1 MHLIIAEKH
10 DAAKRIAEILAGG
23 KPRSQRIAGV
33 EAFRFGDNVVMGL
46 SGHIVG
52 VDYPPGYNNWQKV
65 DCKELIRAE
74 IVVRPI
80 QEKIVSALESLGRE
94 ANSITI
100 ATDFDRE
107 GELIGVEALKIVEK
121 ANPGLNVDRVRYSAI
136 VKDEIQKAFQKRG
149 KVDFDL
155 AASGEARQ
163 IIDLV
168 WGAALTRYISLTS
181 GRLGKEF
188 LSVGRVQS
196 PTLALIV
203 DREREISAFV
213 AKPYWE
219 IYVDLEKQ
227 LTVQHAK
234 GRIWEKDEADAIVS
248 RLGPFGV
255 IKSIETKPRV
265 DKPPAPFDTTSF
277 IAAASSIGFSAAN
290 AMRIAE
296 WLYTNGFISY
306 PRTDN
311 TVYPPSIDLKA
322 LTVLFLESAFS
333 EEAKRL
339 LQGKMQP
346 TRGKRSTTDHPPI
359 YPTAPVEKSALKEEQ
374 WRIYELVVRRFFAT
388 LAEECVWEAT
398 SLKVDVGPEPFRA
411 SGARLIQAGWRY
423 YYPYSKAEEHI
434 LPQLEKG
441 ERLKVLGHRV
451 DAKETQPPARYG
463 QGKLIKLMDEL
474 GLGTKSTRHD
484 IISKLYARAYVQGN
498 PMRPTNTAYA
508 VVDTLQKYAPTITKP
523 EMTQTLEKDMTL
535 ISEKKAREDDVI
547 EESRVMLTS
556 VFDELSSNQE
566 GIGQSLKDG
575 LRTDKIVGTC
585 EKCKSELVIRR
596 GHRGSRF
603 IGCSGYPECRFTL
616 PLPRFGSVVV
626 TEKLCEQHGMNH
638 IRIINKGK
646 RPWDLGCP
654 HCNFLEW
661 QARKAREKA
670 ESPAGEEKAERPAA
684 KKSVKKPARKA
695 AGATVPAKL
704 ATKRLA
710 KAKTKTASN
719 SAENG
724 DGLVRVPGI
733 GPKTLEKLTLAGIMN
748 VPDLMGAEA
757 DSLAEKTGI
766 SAKKIMAWQSAARA
780 ES

>member
-10 DAAKRIAEILAGG
+10 DAAKRIAQILAGT
-23 KPRSQRIAGV
+23 KPRSQRVAGI
-33 EAFRFGDNVVMGL
+33 EAFRFDDKVVIGL

-65 DCKELIRAE
+65 ECKDLIRAE

-80 QEKIVSALESLGRE
+80 QEKIIAALQSLGKE
-94 ANSITI
+94 AERITI
-100 ATDFDRE
+100 ATDYDRE
-107 GELIGVEALKIVEK
+107 GELIGVEALKIAKE
-121 ANPGLNVDRVRYSAI
+121 ANPGLMADRVRYSAI
-136 VKDEIQKAFQKRG
+136 TKEEIQKAFQSSG

-203 DREREISAFV
+203 DREREIQSFQAR
-213 AKPYWE
+213 PYWE
-219 IYVDLEKQ
+219 IFADLEKE
-227 LTVQHAK
+227 LRVQHAK
-234 GRIWEKDEADAIVS
+234 GRIWDKAEVDRIIA
-248 RLGPFGV
+248 RPGPEG
-255 IKSIETKPRV
+255 IIRSIEKKTRIE
-265 DKPPAPFDTTSF
+265 KPPAPFDTTGF
-277 IAAASSIGFSAAN
+277 IAAASGLGFSAAN

-296 WLYTNGFISY
+296 WLYINGFISY

-311 TVYPPSIDLKA
+311 TVYPPSIDLRA
-322 LTVLFLESAFS
+322 LTSLFTRGAFAK
-333 EEAKRL
+333 EAERL
-339 LQGKMQP
+339 LRGRMVP
-346 TRGKRSTTDHPPI
+346 TRGRRSTTDHPPI
-359 YPTAPVEKSALKEEQ
+359 YPTAPAEQSELKDEQ

-388 LAEECVWEAT
+388 LAEQCVWEAT
-398 SLKVDVGPEPFRA
+398 SIKVDIGPEPFRA
-411 SGARLIQAGWRY
+411 SGARLIEPGWRY
-423 YYPYSKAEEHI
+423 YYPYSKAEEHL
-434 LPQLEKG
+434 LPELKEG
-441 ERLKVLGHRV
+441 ERLKVLGQV
-451 DAKETQPPARYG
+451 VEAKETQPPARYG

-523 EMTQTLEKDMTL
+523 EMTQTLERDMTR
-535 ISEKKAREDDVI
+535 ISERKIKEDEVI
-547 EESRVMLTS
+547 EESRVMLSS
-556 VFDELSSNQE
+556 VFNELTENQIR
-566 GIGQSLKDG
+566 IGQSLKDG

-585 EKCKSELVIRR
+585 EKCGSELLIRR

-616 PLPRFGSVVV
+616 PLPRFGTVVV
-626 TEKLCEQHGMNH
+626 TDKICDKHGMNH

-661 QARKAREKA
+661 QAKKA
-670 ESPAGEEKAERPAA
+670 EAKPEPDKKTEDKA
-684 KKSVKKPARKA
+684 KKK
-695 AGATVPAKL
+695 GL
-704 ATKRLA
+704 
-710 KAKTKTASN
+710 SN
-719 SAENG
+719 
-724 DGLVRVPGI
+724 VPGI
-733 GPKTLEKLTLAGIMN
+733 GPKTLEKLASAGIKTTH
-748 VPDLMGAEA
+748 DLVKAEA
-757 DSLAEKTGI
+757 RSLAEKTGL
-766 SAKKIMAWQSAARA
+766 SQKKIMAWQSAARA
-780 ES
+780 

>member
-10 DAAKRIAEILAGG
+10 DAAKRIAQILAGG
-23 KPRSQRIAGV
+23 KPRSMRVAGA
-33 EAFRFGDNVVMGL
+33 EAFQFDDKVVLGL

-52 VDYPPGYNNWQKV
+52 IDYPPGYNNWQKV

-80 QEKIVSALESLGRE
+80 QEKIISALQSLGKE
-94 ANSITI
+94 ADRVTI
-100 ATDFDRE
+100 ATDYDRE
-107 GELIGVEALKIVEK
+107 GELIGVEALKIVQEAK
-121 ANPGLNVDRVRYSAI
+121 PRLRADRVRYSAI
-136 VKDEIQKAFQKRG
+136 VKDEIIKAFQDSG
-149 KVDFDL
+149 AVDYDL

-203 DREREISAFV
+203 DREKEIRSFV
-213 AKPYWE
+213 PQSYWE
-219 IYVDLEKQ
+219 IFADLEKE
-227 LTVQHAK
+227 LRVQHAK
-234 GRIWEKDEADAIVS
+234 GRIWEKEEVDGIIS
-248 RLGPFGV
+248 RLGPDAV
-255 IKSIETKPRV
+255 IKSIETKQRI
-265 DKPPAPFDTTSF
+265 DRPPAPFDTTGF
-277 IAAASSIGFSAAN
+277 ISAASGIGFSAAN

-311 TVYPPSIDLKA
+311 TVYPPSIDLA
-322 LTVLFLESAFS
+322 GLTRLFLKGAFA
-333 EEAKRL
+333 EEAARL
-339 LQGKMQP
+339 LKGKMQP

-359 YPTAPVEKSALKEEQ
+359 YPTAALERADLKEDQ
-374 WRIYELVVRRFFAT
+374 WKVYELVVRRFFAT
-388 LAEECVWEAT
+388 LAEACVWDAT
-398 SLKVDVGPEPFRA
+398 SLKVDIGPEPFRA
-411 SGARLIQAGWRY
+411 SGARLVEAGWRY
-423 YYPYSKAEEHI
+423 FYPYSKAEEHI
-434 LPQLEKG
+434 LPELKKG
-441 ERLKVLGHRV
+441 ERLRVLGHSV
-451 DAKETQPPARYG
+451 EAKETQPPARYG

-508 VVDTLQKYAPTITKP
+508 VVDTLERYAPTITKP
-523 EMTQTLEKDMTL
+523 EMTQTLEKDMTE
-535 ISEKKAREDDVI
+535 ISEQKIKEDEVI
-547 EESRVMLTS
+547 EKSRVMLTS
-556 VFDELSSNQE
+556 VFDELTSNQD
-566 GIGQSLKDG
+566 GIGESLKDG

-585 EKCKSELVIRR
+585 EKCKSDLIIRR

-616 PLPRFGSVVV
+616 PLPRFGTVIV
-626 TEKLCEQHGMNH
+626 TDRICEKHGMNH

-661 QARKAREKA
+661 QAKKALEKA
-670 ESPAGEEKAERPAA
+670 EPAA
-684 KKSVKKPARKA
+684 GAAEAETKAKKRAKPARSEKKIKPGA
-695 AGATVPAKL
+695 AAK
-704 ATKRLA
+704 
-710 KAKTKTASN
+710 
-719 SAENG
+719 G
-724 DGLVRVPGI
+724 DGLVKVPGI
-733 GPKTLEKLTLAGIMN
+733 GPKTMEKLAAAGITTSQE
-748 VPDLMGAEA
+748 LLGAKTKA
-757 DSLAEKTGI
+757 LSSKTGLPE
-766 SAKKIMAWQSAARA
+766 KKILAWKSAAKA
-780 ES
+780 LS

>member
-10 DAAKRIAEILAGG
+10 DAAKRIAQILAAG
-23 KPRSQRIAGV
+23 KPRSLRVAGV
-33 EAFRFGDNVVMGL
+33 EAFQFDDRVVLGL

-52 VDYPPGYNNWQKV
+52 IDYPQGYNNWQKV
-65 DCKELIRAE
+65 DCKDLIRAE

-80 QEKIVSALESLGRE
+80 QEKIISALHKLGKE
-94 ANSITI
+94 ADRVTI
-100 ATDFDRE
+100 ATDYDRE
-107 GELIGVEALKIVEK
+107 GELIGVEALKIVEEAKPKIK
-121 ANPGLNVDRVRYSAI
+121 ADRVRYSAI
-136 VKDEIQKAFQKRG
+136 VKDEIIKAFQDSG
-149 KVDFDL
+149 AVDYDL

-203 DREREISAFV
+203 DREKEIQSFV
-213 AKPYWE
+213 PQPYWE
-219 IYVDLEKQ
+219 IYVDLEKE
-227 LTVQHAK
+227 LRVQHAK
-234 GRIWEKDEADAIVS
+234 GRIWEKSEVDGIIS
-248 RLGPFGV
+248 RLGPEG
-255 IKSIETKPRV
+255 IITSIETKQRI
-265 DKPPAPFDTTSF
+265 DRPPAPFDTTSF
-277 IAAASSIGFSAAN
+277 IAAASGIGLSAAN

-311 TVYPPSIDLKA
+311 TVYPPSIDLSA
-322 LTVLFLESAFS
+322 LTRLFLTGAFAQ
-333 EEAKRL
+333 EAARL

-346 TRGKRSTTDHPPI
+346 TRGKRETTDHPPI
-359 YPTAPVEKSALKEEQ
+359 YPTAALERGSLKDDQ
-374 WRIYELVVRRFFAT
+374 WKVYELVVRRFFAT
-388 LAEECVWEAT
+388 LAEACIWDAT
-398 SLKVDVGPEPFRA
+398 SLKVDIGPEPFRA
-411 SGARLIQAGWRY
+411 SGARLVEAGWRY

-434 LPQLEKG
+434 LPQLKKG
-441 ERLKVLGHRV
+441 ERLRVLGHSV
-451 DAKETQPPARYG
+451 EAKETQPPARYG

-508 VVDTLQKYAPTITKP
+508 VVDTLEKYAPTITKP
-523 EMTQTLEKDMTL
+523 EMTQTLEKDMTE
-535 ISEKKAREDDVI
+535 ISEKKIKEDQVI
-547 EESRVMLTS
+547 EKSRVMLTS
-556 VFDELSSNQE
+556 VFDELTSNQE
-566 GIGQSLKDG
+566 GIGESLKDG

-585 EKCKSELVIRR
+585 EKCHSELIIRR

-616 PLPRFGSVVV
+616 PLPRFGTVIV
-626 TEKLCEQHGMNH
+626 TDKTCEKHGMNH

-661 QARKAREKA
+661 QAKKAQEKA
-670 ESPAGEEKAERPAA
+670 ETPGAARPEAKAKAAKKAKPAA
-684 KKSVKKPARKA
+684 KSAKKTTRE
-695 AGATVPAKL
+695 
-704 ATKRLA
+704 
-710 KAKTKTASN
+710 TA
-719 SAENG
+719 EKG

-733 GPKTLEKLTLAGIMN
+733 GPKTLEKLASAGIKTSQ
-748 VPDLMGAEA
+748 DLLVAKA
-757 DSLAEKTGI
+757 KALSSKTGLPE
-766 SAKKIMAWQSAARA
+766 KKILAWKSAAKA
-780 ES
+780 LS

>member
-10 DAAKRIAEILAGG
+10 DAAKRIAQILAGD
-23 KPRSQRIAGV
+23 KPHSQRVGGV
-33 EAFRFGDNVVMGL
+33 DTYRFGDKVVLGL

-65 DCKELIRAE
+65 DCKDLIRAE
-74 IVVRPI
+74 VVVRPI
-80 QEKIVSALESLGRE
+80 QEKIISALRSLGTE
-94 ANSITI
+94 ADRITI
-100 ATDFDRE
+100 ATDYDRE
-107 GELIGVEALKIVEK
+107 GELIGVEALKIAREQ
-121 ANPGLNVDRVRYSAI
+121 NPGLKADRVRYSAI
-136 VKDEIQKAFQKRG
+136 TREEIQKAFKNPG

-155 AASGEARQ
+155 ARSGEARQ

-203 DREREISAFV
+203 DREKEIQAFV
-213 AKPYWE
+213 PRPYWE
-219 IYVDLEKQ
+219 IYADLERE
-227 LTVQHAK
+227 LRVQHAS
-234 GRIWEKDEADAIVS
+234 GRIWEKAEVDGILS
-248 RLGPFGV
+248 RLGPEGIV
-255 IKSIETKPRV
+255 RSIEKKTRI

-277 IAAASSIGFSAAN
+277 IAAASGMGFSAAN

-296 WLYTNGFISY
+296 WLYINGFISY

-311 TVYPPSIDLKA
+311 TAYPPSLDLKA
-322 LTVLFLESAFS
+322 LTSLFTKGNFAA
-333 EEAKRL
+333 EAKRL
-339 LQGKMQP
+339 LQGKMVP

-359 YPTAPVEKSALKEEQ
+359 YPTALAEKSELKEEQ

-388 LAEECVWEAT
+388 LAEQCVWEAT
-398 SLKVDVGPEPFRA
+398 SLKVDIGPEPFRA
-411 SGARLIQAGWRY
+411 SGARLIDAGWRY
-423 YYPYSKAEEHI
+423 YYPYSKSEEHL
-434 LPQLEKG
+434 LPELKEG
-441 ERLKVLGHRV
+441 EHLRVLGTAV
-451 DAKETQPPARYG
+451 EAKETQPPARFG

-498 PMRPTNTAYA
+498 PMKPTNTAYA

-523 EMTQTLEKDMTL
+523 EMTQTLEKDMTS
-535 ISEKKAREDDVI
+535 ISERKIEEDEVL

-556 VFDELSSNQE
+556 VFDELSQNQE
-566 GIGQSLKDG
+566 CIGQALKDG

-585 EKCKSELVIRR
+585 EKCKSDLVIRR

-603 IGCSGYPECRFTL
+603 IGCSGYPNCRFTL
-616 PLPRFGSVVV
+616 PLPRFGTVIV
-626 TEKLCEQHGMNH
+626 TDKRCDQHGLNH

-661 QARKAREKA
+661 QANKAQGKVKPE
-670 ESPAGEEKAERPAA
+670 
-684 KKSVKKPARKA
+684 KKSE
-695 AGATVPAKL
+695 
-704 ATKRLA
+704 
-710 KAKTKTASN
+710 SN
-719 SAENG
+719 
-724 DGLVRVPGI
+724 GLGSVPGI
-733 GPKTLEKLTLAGIMN
+733 GPKTLEKLAKEGVKTTQ
-748 VPDLMGAEA
+748 DLLRAKAKM
-757 DSLAEKTGI
+757 LAEKTGY
-766 SAKKIMAWQSAARA
+766 SEKKILAWQSAARA
-780 ES
+780 LS

>member
-10 DAAKRIAEILAGG
+10 DAAKRIAQILAGG
-23 KPRSQRIAGV
+23 KPRSLRVAGV
-33 EAFRFGDNVVMGL
+33 EAFQFDDRVVLGL

-52 VDYPPGYNNWQKV
+52 IDYPQGYNNWQKV
-65 DCKELIRAE
+65 DCKDLIRAE

-80 QEKIVSALESLGRE
+80 QEKIISALHKLGKE
-94 ANSITI
+94 ADRVTI
-100 ATDFDRE
+100 ATDYDRE
-107 GELIGVEALKIVEK
+107 GELIGVEALKIVEEAKPKIK
-121 ANPGLNVDRVRYSAI
+121 ADRVRYSAI
-136 VKDEIQKAFQKRG
+136 VKDEIIKAFQDSG
-149 KVDFDL
+149 AVDYDL

-203 DREREISAFV
+203 DREKEIQSFV
-213 AKPYWE
+213 PQSYWE
-219 IYVDLEKQ
+219 IYADLEKE
-227 LTVQHAK
+227 LRVQHAK
-234 GRIWEKDEADAIVS
+234 GRIWEKGEVDGIIS
-248 RLGPFGV
+248 RLGPEGI
-255 IKSIETKPRV
+255 IKSIETKQRI
-265 DKPPAPFDTTSF
+265 DRPPSPFDTTSF
-277 IAAASSIGFSAAN
+277 IAAASGIGLSAAN

-311 TVYPPSIDLKA
+311 TVYPPSIDLAA
-322 LTVLFLESAFS
+322 LTRLFLTGAFAQ
-333 EEAKRL
+333 EAARL

-346 TRGKRSTTDHPPI
+346 TRGKRETTDHPPI
-359 YPTAPVEKSALKEEQ
+359 YPTAALERGSLKEDQ
-374 WRIYELVVRRFFAT
+374 WKVYELVVRRFFAT
-388 LAEECVWEAT
+388 LAEACIWDAT
-398 SLKVDVGPEPFRA
+398 SLKMDIGPEPFRA
-411 SGARLIQAGWRY
+411 SGARLVEAGWRY

-434 LPQLEKG
+434 LPQLKKG
-441 ERLKVLGHRV
+441 ERLRVLGHSV
-451 DAKETQPPARYG
+451 EAKETQPPARYG

-508 VVDTLQKYAPTITKP
+508 VVDTLERYAPTITKP
-523 EMTQTLEKDMTL
+523 EMTQTLEKDMTE
-535 ISEKKAREDDVI
+535 ISEKKIKEDQVI
-547 EESRVMLTS
+547 EKSRVMLTS
-556 VFDELSSNQE
+556 VFDELTSNQE
-566 GIGQSLKDG
+566 GIGVSLKDG

-585 EKCKSELVIRR
+585 EKCHSELIIRR

-603 IGCSGYPECRFTL
+603 IGCSGYPDCRFTL
-616 PLPRFGSVVV
+616 PLPRFGTVVV
-626 TEKLCEQHGMNH
+626 TDKTCEKHGMNH

-661 QARKAREKA
+661 QEKKAQEKA
-670 ESPAGEEKAERPAA
+670 ETPGAA
-684 KKSVKKPARKA
+684 KPE
-695 AGATVPAKL
+695 
-704 ATKRLA
+704 A
-710 KAKTKTASN
+710 KAKAGKKAKPPAKSAKKTTRET
-719 SAENG
+719 AEKG

-733 GPKTLEKLTLAGIMN
+733 GPKTLEKLASAGIKTSQ
-748 VPDLMGAEA
+748 DLLVAKTKA
-757 DSLAEKTGI
+757 LSSKTGLPE
-766 SAKKIMAWQSAARA
+766 KKILAWKSAAKA
-780 ES
+780 LS

>member
-10 DAAKRIAEILAGG
+10 DAAKRIAQILAAG
-23 KPRSQRIAGV
+23 KPRSLRVAGV
-33 EAFRFGDNVVMGL
+33 EAFQFDDHVVLGL

-52 VDYPPGYNNWQKV
+52 IDYPQGYNNWQKV
-65 DCKELIRAE
+65 DCKDLIRAE

-80 QEKIVSALESLGRE
+80 QEKIISALHKLGKE
-94 ANSITI
+94 ADRVTI
-100 ATDFDRE
+100 ATDYDRE
-107 GELIGVEALKIVEK
+107 GELIGVEALKIVEEAKPKIK
-121 ANPGLNVDRVRYSAI
+121 ADRVRYSAI
-136 VKDEIQKAFQKRG
+136 VKDEIIKAFQDSG
-149 KVDFDL
+149 AVDYDL

-203 DREREISAFV
+203 DREKEIQSFV
-213 AKPYWE
+213 PQPYWE
-219 IYVDLEKQ
+219 IYADLEKE
-227 LTVQHAK
+227 LRVQHAR
-234 GRIWEKDEADAIVS
+234 GRIWEKSEVDGIVS
-248 RLGPFGV
+248 RLGPEGI
-255 IKSIETKPRV
+255 IKSIESKQRI
-265 DKPPAPFDTTSF
+265 DRPPAPFDTTSF
-277 IAAASSIGFSAAN
+277 IAAASGIGLSAAN

-311 TVYPPSIDLKA
+311 TVYPPSIDLSA
-322 LTVLFLESAFS
+322 LTRLFLTGAFAQ
-333 EEAKRL
+333 EAARL

-359 YPTAPVEKSALKEEQ
+359 YPTAALERGSLKEDQ
-374 WRIYELVVRRFFAT
+374 WKVYELVVRRFFAT
-388 LAEECVWEAT
+388 LAEACIWDAT
-398 SLKVDVGPEPFRA
+398 SLKVDIGPELFRA
-411 SGARLIQAGWRY
+411 SGARLVEAGWRY

-434 LPQLEKG
+434 LPELKKG
-441 ERLKVLGHRV
+441 ERLRVLGHSV
-451 DAKETQPPARYG
+451 EAKETQPPARYG

-508 VVDTLQKYAPTITKP
+508 VVDTLEKYAPTITKP
-523 EMTQTLEKDMTL
+523 EMTQTLERDMTE
-535 ISEKKAREDDVI
+535 ISEKKIKEDQVI
-547 EESRVMLTS
+547 EKSRVMLTS
-556 VFDELSSNQE
+556 VFDELTSNQE
-566 GIGQSLKDG
+566 GIGESLKDG

-585 EKCKSELVIRR
+585 EKCHSELIIRR

-603 IGCSGYPECRFTL
+603 IGCSGYPDCRFTL
-616 PLPRFGSVVV
+616 PLPRFGTVVV
-626 TEKLCEQHGMNH
+626 TDKTCEKHGMNH

-661 QARKAREKA
+661 QEKKAQEKA
-670 ESPAGEEKAERPAA
+670 EPPGAARPEAKAKAAKKAKPAA
-684 KKSVKKPARKA
+684 KSAKKTTRE
-695 AGATVPAKL
+695 
-704 ATKRLA
+704 
-710 KAKTKTASN
+710 TA
-719 SAENG
+719 EKG

-733 GPKTLEKLTLAGIMN
+733 GPKTLEKLASAGIKTSQ
-748 VPDLMGAEA
+748 DLLVAKTKA
-757 DSLAEKTGI
+757 LSSKTGLPE
-766 SAKKIMAWQSAARA
+766 KKILAWKSAAKA
-780 ES
+780 MS